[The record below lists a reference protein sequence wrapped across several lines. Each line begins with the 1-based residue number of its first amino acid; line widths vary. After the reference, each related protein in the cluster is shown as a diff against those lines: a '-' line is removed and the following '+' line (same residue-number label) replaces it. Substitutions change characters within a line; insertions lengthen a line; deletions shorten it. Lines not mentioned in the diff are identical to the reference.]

1 MSKILV
7 AGAGGFVGGYL
18 VKALLDRGHNVRAA
32 SSRPVSEWLQA
43 DPRAVNEGYMDL
55 RIPDVCDYAVSG
67 VEQVYNLAAKV
78 GGVGYIAKNKLDCV
92 LSSLINTN
100 LLRSSVKYSVEKYF
114 FASSVCLYPS
124 KDGLLTE
131 ADAGSIPP
139 DGYGLEKFFSEKVCQ
154 YFQEETN
161 LDVRIARYANCYG
174 PGDDIKGAEGK
185 HHAPSA
191 LCEKVIR
198 ASRSEF
204 PAVDV
209 WGDGNQLRNFLHV
222 RDAAEG
228 SIRLMESGAKVPVN
242 LGSSEVFTINGII
255 TMLEQF
261 AGRQV
266 MRRFHPRLETGVALR
281 VTDCSLFKQ
290 LVGWEPQI
298 PMRVGLEETYRHI
311 EKIL

>member
-18 VKALLDRGHNVRAA
+18 VKALLDRGHHVRAA
-32 SSRPVSEWLQA
+32 SSRAVSEWLQA
-43 DPRAVNEGYMDL
+43 DPRAVNEGGLDL
-55 RIPDVCDYAVSG
+55 RDSRMCDYAVSG

-78 GGVGYIAKNKLDCV
+78 GGVGYIAKNRLDCV

-100 LLRSSVKYSVEKYF
+100 LLRSSDQHDVEKYF
-114 FASSVCLYPS
+114 FASSVCIYPS
-124 KDGLLTE
+124 KEGLLTE
-131 ADAGSIPP
+131 DDAGTIFPE
-139 DGYGLEKFFSEKVCQ
+139 GYALEKFFSEKVCQ

-161 LDVRIARYANCYG
+161 LDVRIARFANCYG

-191 LCEKVIR
+191 LCEKVIK
-198 ASRSEF
+198 AARSEF

-222 RDAAEG
+222 QDAAEG
-228 SIRLMESGAKVPVN
+228 SIRLMKSGARVPVN
-242 LGSSEVFTINGII
+242 LGSSEVFTINNLIS
-255 TMLEQF
+255 MLEQF
-261 AGRQV
+261 AGKQV
-266 MRRFHPRLETGVALR
+266 MRRFHPQLEVGVEKR
-281 VTDCSLFKQ
+281 VTDGSLFKQ
-290 LVGWEPQI
+290 LVGWEPEI

>member
-1 MSKILV
+1 
-7 AGAGGFVGGYL
+7 
-18 VKALLDRGHNVRAA
+18 
-32 SSRPVSEWLQA
+32 
-43 DPRAVNEGYMDL
+43 
-55 RIPDVCDYAVSG
+55 
-67 VEQVYNLAAKV
+67 LAAKV

-131 ADAGSIPP
+131 SDAGSVPP

-174 PGDDIKGAEGK
+174 PGDDIKGVEGR

-191 LCEKVIR
+191 LCEKIIR
-198 ASRSEF
+198 AKYNGWSGI
-204 PAVDV
+204 DI

-242 LGSSEVFTINGII
+242 LGSSEVFTINDIVSMIEEVSGVKLFR
-255 TMLEQF
+255 TYWPNAE
-261 AGRQV
+261 V
-266 MRRFHPRLETGVALR
+266 GVAKR

-311 EKIL
+311 EKILV